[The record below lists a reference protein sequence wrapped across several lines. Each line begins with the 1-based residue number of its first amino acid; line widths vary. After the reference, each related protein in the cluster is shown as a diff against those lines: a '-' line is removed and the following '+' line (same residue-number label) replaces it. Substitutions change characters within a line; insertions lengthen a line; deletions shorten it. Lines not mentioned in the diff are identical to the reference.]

1 MNSSSASFQPTRSVE
16 QRGEKDTRLHGRRL
30 VLARVCW
37 IVIAIFYL
45 GMFAVSLPGLVMQL
59 QTPCSSS
66 CADWQLSPDAVRTL
80 QHAGL
85 TLGDYVAFSLVVVVV
100 LTLTALA
107 VVVLLLWRRSDDWM
121 ALLVSLM
128 LLSFGPSSFTNP
140 VLLSSWFGSALAA
153 NLLSLADG
161 LNITITALAFYL
173 FPDGRFV
180 PRWTRWILFLGIGVS
195 IFFIIFPR
203 SSSAFLDAISGI
215 LYISVL
221 LSLVIA
227 QVFRYRRVSTPAQR
241 QQTKW
246 VVYSLAVLILL
257 ALGLFVIPQLIF
269 PALRQPGSLFASLS
283 TIVGDSLLVLLPISF
298 GMAILR
304 YRLYDIDIL
313 INRTLVY
320 GIMTVVLALVYVGS
334 VLFLQFLLS
343 GLTGGNSLAIVAST
357 LAIAALFQPLRRRI
371 QNVIDRRFYR
381 RKYDAA
387 RTLATYSATLR
398 NEVDLNQ
405 LREHLLAVV
414 EETMQPAH
422 MSLWLR
428 TPEPAKKQQTP
439 LIGDP
444 PASSQWE

>member
-1 MNSSSASFQPTRSVE
+1 MNSSSASFQPTRSAE

-59 QTPCSSS
+59 QTTCTSS

-85 TLGDYVAFSLVVVVV
+85 SLGDYVSFSLVVVVI
-100 LTLTALA
+100 LTLPALA
-107 VVVLLLWRRSDDWM
+107 VVALLLWRRSDDWM
-121 ALLVSLM
+121 ALLVGLM
-128 LLSFGPSSFTNP
+128 LLSFGPSSFTNTV
-140 VLLSSWFGSALAA
+140 VLSAWFGPVLAA
-153 NLLSLADG
+153 NLLSLSDG
-161 LNITITALAFYL
+161 LNFTITALTFYL

-180 PRWTRWILFLGIGVS
+180 PRWTRWLMCMGIGVS

-203 SSSAFLDAISGI
+203 HSSAFLNTISGI

-227 QVFRYRRVSTPAQR
+227 QAYRYRRVSTPAQR

-269 PALRQPGSLFASLS
+269 PALRQPGSLFASLG
-283 TIVGDSLLVLLPISF
+283 TIVGDSLLVLLPISS

-320 GIMTVVLALVYVGS
+320 GILTVVLALVYLGS
-334 VLFLQFLLS
+334 VLFLS
-343 GLTGGNSLAIVAST
+343 MGMRRGRYCAS
-357 LAIAALFQPLRRRI
+357 
-371 QNVIDRRFYR
+371 
-381 RKYDAA
+381 DA
-387 RTLATYSATLR
+387 
-398 NEVDLNQ
+398 
-405 LREHLLAVV
+405 
-414 EETMQPAH
+414 
-422 MSLWLR
+422 
-428 TPEPAKKQQTP
+428 
-439 LIGDP
+439 
-444 PASSQWE
+444 